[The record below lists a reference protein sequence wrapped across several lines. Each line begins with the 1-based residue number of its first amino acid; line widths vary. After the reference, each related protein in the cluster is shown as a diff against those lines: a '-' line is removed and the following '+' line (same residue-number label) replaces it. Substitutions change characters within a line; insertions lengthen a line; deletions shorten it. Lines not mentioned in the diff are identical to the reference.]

1 MGIPLEPQKQ
11 EFGIFMLNPLK
22 LLRPTIYLLR
32 ISSAKFQ
39 IPRREMVAQ
48 NDSLATSYMFPIW
61 LTPAVNDKSK
71 GRDTPFKIS
80 QLSSNVFIHGQEY
93 TALL

>member
-1 MGIPLEPQKQ
+1 MGAQGQSQEGEGGGPPQLPKS
-11 EFGIFMLNPLK
+11 
-22 LLRPTIYLLR
+22 LRHSL
-32 ISSAKFQ
+32 FQ

-61 LTPAVNDKSK
+61 LTLAVNDKSK

-80 QLSSNVFIHGQEY
+80 QFSSNVFIHGQEY

>member
-1 MGIPLEPQKQ
+1 
-11 EFGIFMLNPLK
+11 
-22 LLRPTIYLLR
+22 
-32 ISSAKFQ
+32 
-39 IPRREMVAQ
+39 MVAQ

-61 LTPAVNDKSK
+61 LTLAVNDKSK

-80 QLSSNVFIHGQEY
+80 QFSSNVFIHGQEY